1 MEEDDVLQ
9 LVRIY
14 PLTTFEKDDV
24 LQLVRIYPLTTFEK
38 KEKLSDLLYR
48 AFVR

>member
-1 MEEDDVLQ
+1 MEE
-9 LVRIY
+9 
-14 PLTTFEKDDV
+14 DDV